1 VRLRTFGR
9 LELLPSQ
16 PDGAAPVAVQPKRLA
31 LLTYLALATPRGF
44 QRRDVLLGLFWPDLD
59 TEEARRALRQALHYL
74 RQFLPNNALMS
85 RADEVVGLTEGALWC
100 DALALEDA
108 LAAGREAE
116 ALELYRGEFLEGF
129 FASEVSPEFEQWM
142 DRIRSE
148 LRRRVARAAG
158 ALADQEEQAGNAVA
172 AILAGRRAVEL
183 APDDE
188 PVVRRLIALHGRLG
202 DRAGAL
208 RTYDNFA
215 RRLAEEFGA
224 TPSPET
230 VRVIAEIRAG
240 SVPAMAGN
248 GTAAPPTQEVVPPP
262 GRPGAAATPDAAPT
276 QARPRRRN
284 FRAVGVAA
292 AAIAALLAGALGYL
306 ASRSPPPAP
315 PGTALIAILPFRT
328 SGAAPELAWL
338 REGMAD
344 LLAVKFGGLPD
355 LRAVDP
361 MVVMRGWQRVA
372 GAAGSGIT
380 PDGAV
385 EIARDL
391 GAGRVIDGAVVG
403 TPAHLTFT
411 AQLLTAPQGRIAAEA
426 SVEGPLDSLSALAD
440 RLSVSLLSLAAGTEA
455 RRLSSI
461 SSGSLP
467 ALRAY
472 LAGRAAFRQGHLRE
486 AFDAFRDATILDST
500 FALAA
505 VELVHA
511 AKWVALNGP
520 DYQRAGRLALA
531 GRERLA
537 PAERTLLDALVRP
550 GYTRPDVIRSWRAAT
565 LAFPDQA
572 DMWYWL
578 GDAIYHEGMLA
589 GLADPFRMASEAF
602 QRGWA
607 LDSAGLDSPLPQG
620 APLVAEPL
628 GHMVEIAQANGD
640 SESVER
646 LVRLGLSA
654 DSISAQG
661 WYLRWHRAVARGLPA
676 QRRFWVD
683 SLAMKPEAF
692 AWIHRF
698 IAWTGVGAAD
708 YLRSARLMLQQV
720 AVADPDRAELERRVL
735 ALNAGRPHEAA
746 LAGAFDPPGTTFGL
760 PVREALYWGG
770 DTSVAAESARRMEQY
785 AAQTSARGE
794 AEQLQVRSLCTL
806 AAWRLAHG
814 DSRYAET
821 AVRRLQRVVV
831 AGLAKD
837 DSIALAHYAA
847 VCPLLLE
854 ATRATALSLPSA
866 RSALDRA
873 DSAVRADYV
882 GQSLGS
888 NLVIARAA
896 EAQGDLPF
904 ALRAVRR
911 RAGGYGLLPM
921 WYLSSFLREEGRLAA
936 LTGDTVGAIRAYRH
950 YLVLRPNPE
959 AEVRPEVAHVSNEL
973 ATLLKGT
980 GQP

>member
-9 LELLPSQ
+9 LELLPSDL
-16 PDGAAPVAVQPKRLA
+16 PGGGPVAVQPKRLA
-31 LLTYLALATPRGF
+31 LLAYLALATPQGF

-59 TEEARRALRQALHYL
+59 TEEARRALRQALHHL
-74 RQFLPNNALMS
+74 RHFLPDGALVS
-85 RADEVVGLTEGALWC
+85 RADELVGLTDGALWC
-100 DALALEDA
+100 DALALEEA
-108 LAAGREAE
+108 LAAGRLSE

-129 FASEVSPEFEQWM
+129 FVSEVSPEFEQWI
-142 DRIRSE
+142 DRVRSS
-148 LRRRVARAAG
+148 LRLRVARAAD
-158 ALADQEEQAGNAVA
+158 ALADHEEQAGNAVA
-172 AILAGRRAVEL
+172 AVLAGRRAVEL

-188 PVVRRLIALHGRLG
+188 PVVRRLIARHGRLG

-208 RTYDNFA
+208 RTYEIFA

-224 TPSPET
+224 SPSPET
-230 VRVIAEIRAG
+230 VRLIEEVKSG
-240 SVPAMAGN
+240 SSHAWAGN
-248 GTAAPPTQEVVPPP
+248 GTAAPPPQEIAPRPDRPEAVATPTVTPPHAVPS
-262 GRPGAAATPDAAPT
+262 RSSFRSLGAAAA
-276 QARPRRRN
+276 
-284 FRAVGVAA
+284 G
-292 AAIAALLAGALGYL
+292 IAALLAGAIGYV
-306 ASRSPPPAP
+306 ASRSPPPAAA
-315 PGTALIAILPFRT
+315 GTTLIAILPFRT

-344 LLAVKFGGLPD
+344 LLAVKFGGLPG

-361 MVVMRGWQRVA
+361 MVVMRGWQRLA
-372 GAAGSGIT
+372 GAAGTGIT

-385 EIARDL
+385 EIARNL

-411 AQLLTAPQGRIAAEA
+411 AQLLTASGGRIAAEA
-426 SVEGPLDSLSALAD
+426 SVEGPLDSLPSLAD

-461 SSGSLP
+461 SSVSLP

-520 DYQRAGRLALA
+520 EFERAGRLALA

-537 PAERTLLDALVRP
+537 PAERTLLDALFRP
-550 GYTRPDVIRSWRAAT
+550 GYTRPDVIRSWREAT
-565 LAFPDQA
+565 LAFPDQP

-578 GDAIYHEGMLA
+578 GDVIYHEGMLA
-589 GLADPFRMASEAF
+589 GMADPFRQASEAF
-602 QRGWA
+602 QHGWT
-607 LDSAGLDSPLPQG
+607 LDSAGLDSPPPEG

-640 SESVER
+640 SASVER
-646 LVRLGLSA
+646 LVRLGLAA
-654 DSISAQG
+654 DSTSAQG
-661 WYLRWHRAVARGLPA
+661 WYLRWHRAVARSLPA

-683 SLAMKPEAF
+683 SLSMKPETF

-698 IAWTGVGAAD
+698 VAWTGVGAAD
-708 YLRSARLMLQQV
+708 YLRSARLMLRQL
-720 AVADPDRAELERRVL
+720 AVTDPDRAELERRVL

-746 LAGAFDPPGTTFGL
+746 LVGAFDPPVSFGL

-770 DTSVAAESARRMEQY
+770 DTVAAAESARRMEQY
-785 AAQTSARGE
+785 AAQTIARGE

-831 AGLAKD
+831 AGLAEI
-837 DSIALAHYAA
+837 DSVGLAHYAA

-854 ATRATALSLPSA
+854 AARTTALRLPSA
-866 RSALDRA
+866 RSALVRA

-888 NLVIARAA
+888 NLIIARAA

-936 LTGDTVGAIRAYRH
+936 LTGDTAGAIRAYRH
-950 YLVLRPNPE
+950 YLVLRPDPE
-959 AEVRPEVAHVSNEL
+959 PEVRSEVADVRSKL
-973 ATLLKGT
+973 AKLLT
-980 GQP
+980 EATQR